1 MSGSNSDA
9 DLRDSDV
16 AERLVASYAAESPL
30 SITAGHELPS
40 PREVHAALTDLRELL
55 FPGAASDAAC
65 DTKTKGREEE
75 SQCCGNA
82 RYAERVREWCCW
94 WNWKWWCALRQTNS
108 LA

>member
-40 PREVHAALTDLRELL
+40 PREVHAAPIPGCAEGRGVPL
-55 FPGAASDAAC
+55 FQN
-65 DTKTKGREEE
+65 RHRNR
-75 SQCCGNA
+75 QCPRFVQCEADNQA
-82 RYAERVREWCCW
+82 P
-94 WNWKWWCALRQTNS
+94 
-108 LA
+108 